1 MAYVAN
7 ESNNNTKK
15 DDDDKKAPILSAGG
29 SGVLS
34 GSAALQTQTAPVAPA
49 KTQATFTNIQ
59 KYLDQNKGAG
69 QANTERLFNPVQQ
82 NIQQAKELKSQ
93 VVNQVPQQQF
103 TMGNTQDLIR
113 SQPLTDANLNTIR
126 ERLNTQYSGP
136 TAEQL
141 DWSATDLA
149 AKQARDGAERLK
161 TESGRIGAL
170 EEQQG
175 NNRSRGVATLD
186 NLFIQADPTARGV
199 LSDRIGETEQ
209 QANSIVSQGR
219 AEAGDRIAESQRQ
232 AEAVRAGTQKTIQDL
247 IAERRAEAEENA
259 KTNLANNIK
268 IQNEATKRLE
278 QQFRPNAPIDGLS
291 ALDQAVLGL
300 DPQTQSLINSVREK
314 NSSMWG
320 LGAPTEQK
328 TYTVDPRQTM
338 GAETRA
344 RLEALGGLVGQDA
357 LSGLSPVSGQYTGV
371 DPQALVNYLRT
382 IQSQGGNPFTVD
394 LSGMGGF
401 GGITERIDLSGMF
414 QPREGRAGGV
424 LSGSMVPVT
433 TGITF

>member
-7 ESNNNTKK
+7 QFNNNIKK
-15 DDDDKKAPILSAGG
+15 DEGDKKAPILSAGG

-49 KTQATFTNIQ
+49 KTQTTFTNIQ

-93 VVNQVPQQQF
+93 TVNQIPQQQF
-103 TMGNTQDLIR
+103 SADGIPDLVR
-113 SQPLTDANLNTIR
+113 NAPLTDQNLETIR
-126 ERLNTQYSGP
+126 QKLNTQYTGP
-136 TAEQL
+136 SAEQI
-141 DWSATDLA
+141 DWGATDLA
-149 AKQARDGAERLK
+149 AKQAREGAERLK

-186 NLFIQADPTARGV
+186 NLFIQADPNARGA
-199 LSDRIGETEQ
+199 LNTRIGDTQQ
-209 QANSIVSQGR
+209 QANSIVAEGR
-219 AEAGDRIAESQRQ
+219 AEASNRIAESESQ
-232 AEAVRAGTQKTIQDL
+232 AEAVRTGTQKTIQDL
-247 IAERRAEAEENA
+247 ISERRAEAESAARQDLTNTTRARQAAMEN
-259 KTNLANNIK
+259 L
-268 IQNEATKRLE
+268 KR
-278 QQFRPNAPIDGLS
+278 QFTGSAPASGLS
-291 ALDQAVLGL
+291 PVDQTVLGL
-300 DPQTQSLINSVREK
+300 DPQTQSLINSIRDR
-314 NSSMWG
+314 NSGMFG
-320 LGAPTEQK
+320 LSAPTTQQ

-382 IQSQGGNPFTVD
+382 VQSQGGNSFTVD
-394 LSGMGGF
+394 LSGGF
-401 GGITERIDLSGMF
+401 GPNLSSFPSGPLMGMF
-414 QPREGRAGGV
+414 GALTPE
-424 LSGSMVPVT
+424 
-433 TGITF
+433 